1 MRPKNFDL
9 PIYSKPS
16 CGGEIDCQSFYK
28 GLRMFCPP
36 GTHEAVI
43 KAVLKYLKPG
53 SQVLELGAGVG
64 AFALR
69 LKENGYQVSASGIN
83 PESFSVKE
91 IPYFFLNLNESLPSE
106 RLKSYDGVVA
116 ISVIEHLENVFDFFR
131 KVNYILKPGGVAF
144 ITTPNIFDT
153 MSRLLFLHSGNFRM
167 FQKTL
172 VEEWGHI
179 QILPAWLLE
188 SAAEKAQLHFL
199 EMYAIIDLMN
209 HVSKMWRKVLVH
221 VFMTL
226 KRLFYQEKFSGELS
240 KITLL
245 MVLKKP
251 DIYFS
256 V

>member
-1 MRPKNFDL
+1 MRPKNIDL
-9 PIYSKPS
+9 PIYSKHNYS
-16 CGGEIDCQSFYK
+16 DEINFQSFYQ

-83 PESFSVKE
+83 SESFSVKE

-106 RLKSYDGVVA
+106 RFKSYDGVVA

-131 KVNYILKPGGVAF
+131 KVNYFLKPGGVAF
-144 ITTPNIFDT
+144 ITTPNILDT
-153 MSRLLFLHSGNFRM
+153 MSRLLFLHSGNLCM

-172 VEEWGHI
+172 VKEWGHI

-188 SAAEKAQLHFL
+188 SAVEKAHLHFL

-209 HVSKMWRKVLVH
+209 HVSKMWRKMLVYG
-221 VFMTL
+221 FMIL
-226 KRLFYQEKFSGELS
+226 KKLFYQEKFSGEFS

-251 DIYFS
+251 DTPFS